1 MKWEYKLEAMK
12 LQEARPSLAMLQD
25 GLNVLGEDGWEAV
38 SLWHVSFKKFDKSGS
53 DTLILFKRPI
63 SK

>member
-1 MKWEYKLEAMK
+1 MK